1 MYRPLARVQL
11 VEGRHEHGH
20 HPDTPPPAGAPP
32 PGQNGSGGGRGASA
46 VGGARGGSSG
56 GRGQGRVLQRA
67 RRPGRGRELRR
78 ARQVRPGARAPAD
91 GSRACSMVGGRNER
105 ERKVRED
112 KVDSRVKIKKYN
124 FLE

>member
-11 VEGRHEHGH
+11 VEGRRERGR

-56 GRGQGRVLQRA
+56 GRGGGGGGRALTRA
-67 RRPGRGRELRR
+67 RRPG
-78 ARQVRPGARAPAD
+78 PGEGAPA
-91 GSRACSMVGGRNER
+91 GATG
-105 ERKVRED
+105 
-112 KVDSRVKIKKYN
+112 
-124 FLE
+124 